1 MVPTKHIRKNCR
13 WRVTPLPIHKP
24 MISISTVIF
33 DYGNVL
39 CQPQPFEILQEMAS
53 LCGIPTPQFQASY
66 YQFRH
71 QYDLGV
77 LDGSGYWQAFGSV
90 AGFQIPE
97 STINQL
103 IELDNQSWAQPNW
116 PMIEWVTRLQTAG
129 IQTAILSNMPVDM
142 RRELSSLCHWLPKCD
157 VEVFSCELGIAKPD
171 LAIFEHCLGHLR
183 VVPKEALFLDDRLE
197 NVKAAQA
204 LGLHGLVFESV
215 ELLGAELAGQ
225 FHLPPVLSK

>member
-39 CQPQPFEILQEMAS
+39 CQPQPFEIIQEMAG

-71 QYDLGV
+71 QYDLGA
-77 LDGSGYWQAFGSV
+77 LDGIGYWNAFGAV
-90 AGFQIPE
+90 AGFQISE
-97 STINQL
+97 STVEKL
-103 IELDNQSWAQPNW
+103 IALDNRSWAEPNF
-116 PMIEWVTRLQTAG
+116 PVLDWVTRLQTAG

-142 RRELSSLCHWLPKCD
+142 RRELSNLCYWLPKCD

-171 LAIFEHCLGHLR
+171 PAIFEHCLGHLR

-215 ELLGAELAGQ
+215 ELLGAELAGR
-225 FHLPPVLSK
+225 FHLPPIFSK

>member
-1 MVPTKHIRKNCR
+1 
-13 WRVTPLPIHKP
+13 
-24 MISISTVIF
+24 MIPISTVIF

-39 CQPQPFEILQEMAS
+39 CEPQPFEMIQEMAG
-53 LCGIPTPQFQASY
+53 LCGIQTPQFLASY
-66 YQFRH
+66 YRFRH

-77 LDGSGYWQAFGSV
+77 LDGIGYWRAFGSV

-129 IQTAILSNMPVDM
+129 IETAILSNMPFDM
-142 RRELSSLCHWLPKCD
+142 RNELSRLCHWLPTFR
-157 VEVFSCELGIAKPD
+157 VRVFSCELGIAKPD
-171 LAIFEHCLGHLR
+171 PAIFEHCLSHLR
-183 VVPKEALFLDDRLE
+183 VVPEESLFLDDRLE
-197 NVKAAQA
+197 NIKAAQA

-215 ELLGAELAGQ
+215 EGLMAELAGR
-225 FHLPPVLSK
+225 FHVPAIFSK